1 MDILKQFDGK
11 INGTLETFDRVIING
26 YIQPLQNYRLFLYYL
41 IQKNVLLKDFDAFA
55 KQQTDT
61 LCSHIDSY
69 IRENNAPLT
78 YLTSGLTDKGELARQ
93 FFRECPGKIGL
104 VCAFSVVEPCRTITV
119 KPNHESKKLEVASR
133 TTKCKHYYFYYN
145 DPEFGW
151 MFLKIQT
158 WFPYN
163 IQIYLNGREYL
174 SRLLAKEGLSFSMYN
189 NSFSYVEDFQK
200 AQELA
205 DGVLNKKLSAS
216 FDGMAGKINCLLPDL
231 YDTLSHTYYWCVD
244 QCEFAADIHFKS
256 REELSG
262 FFKTLAETVYFAFSS
277 HDIYSFL
284 GRNVEKIHT
293 FRKGEIISDLRHRY
307 QGYRIKF
314 RINQNQIKMYD
325 KGNNLRIEV
334 TINNPRDFKILKTKE
349 IPRDGKMVETKQWVP
364 MGKSIANLYRYA
376 EISRSIIKRY
386 LAAIPDISLDKVPEK
401 EIMALSAPKEV
412 GGRRYTG
419 FNLLSEE
426 TIKTLKVISSGEFLL
441 NGFNNRCIRQ
451 RLYEDSSSPKV
462 IGKTTRLLAKLKAH
476 GIIKKVPRKN
486 RYYLTS
492 RGREVTNTLL
502 LFLGKELLNAS

>member
-26 YIQPLQNYRLFLYYL
+26 YIQPPQNYRLFLYYL

-205 DGVLNKKLSAS
+205 DGGLNKKLSAS

-231 YDTLSHTYYWCVD
+231 YDTLSHTSYWCVD

-277 HDIYSFL
+277 HDIYSFF
-284 GRNVEKIHT
+284 GRNVEK
-293 FRKGEIISDLRHRY
+293 S
-307 QGYRIKF
+307 
-314 RINQNQIKMYD
+314 
-325 KGNNLRIEV
+325 
-334 TINNPRDFKILKTKE
+334 
-349 IPRDGKMVETKQWVP
+349 IP
-364 MGKSIANLYRYA
+364 
-376 EISRSIIKRY
+376 
-386 LAAIPDISLDKVPEK
+386 
-401 EIMALSAPKEV
+401 
-412 GGRRYTG
+412 
-419 FNLLSEE
+419 
-426 TIKTLKVISSGEFLL
+426 SG
-441 NGFNNRCIRQ
+441 
-451 RLYEDSSSPKV
+451 
-462 IGKTTRLLAKLKAH
+462 
-476 GIIKKVPRKN
+476 
-486 RYYLTS
+486 
-492 RGREVTNTLL
+492 RGR
-502 LFLGKELLNAS
+502 LFPI